1 MGPLIRLRRSLGA
14 TGARRAIGIAATLL
28 LLTLLSW
35 PALAAGR
42 PQSRLDA
49 TLATRAGGPG
59 VSRVIV
65 RSNGTTDI
73 AAKIRAHRGHPGQ
86 RLALVDGYVADIPND
101 ALEALAADP
110 GVAGVHLDRPVGAL
124 LTPGTGNDGGNGQSP
139 SSSALEFTG
148 AGVGVAVIDSGLTAW
163 HDDLA
168 RVDAGRALVGQ
179 RVVGFADFTSTTH
192 EVADTYGHGTHV
204 SGIVAGSG
212 YDSDGEFAG
221 VAPGAHLLILKVLDG
236 EGRGYVSD
244 VIRALDFIVASRTR
258 FNLRVV
264 NLSIGAPVLESYETD
279 PLTLAARSAVEAGI
293 VVVAAAG
300 NFGKNA
306 EGQIQY
312 GGITAPGN
320 APWVLT
326 VGAYSHMGTPDPGDD
341 RVAGYS
347 SRGPTAFD
355 FAAKPDLVAPG
366 TRIVSLNDQ
375 GSALALR
382 NPEDLVE
389 GTNGGVYPVPDL
401 ERHQHGRPRGQRRG
415 CADVAGQPCAH
426 AQCCQGDPAIHRDGR
441 ARRRSAQPG
450 RRVSQHRLCRVAR
463 AFLCGRGR
471 RRQPCDYRLVA
482 THHLGNRR
490 VSGGLLQPW
499 GTAWGA
505 NIIWGS
511 GKDNIIWGSGCPSRD
526 CDNIIW
532 GSAKDNII
540 WGSGGGQHHLGLGEG
555 QHHLGLGER
564 QHHLGFGEGQHH
576 LGFGEG
582 QHHLGLRRARTSS
595 GARVETTSSGA
606 ATSSGAP
613 RAAVGTATTSSG
625 AQVATTSSGD
635 PGVTTSSGALATT
648 TSSGDRETT
657 SSGVRRSSRPVA
669 WQPNTEAS
677 RACSVRAAPQTV
689 TDGRLPRGHWRRGD
703 GSLAWPAGRVAA
715 AKLAQPAAGS
725 SRVGRRAP

>member
-1 MGPLIRLRRSLGA
+1 MRP
-14 TGARRAIGIAATLL
+14 
-28 LLTLLSW
+28 
-35 PALAAGR
+35 AGR
-42 PQSRLDA
+42 SRGSTPLWR
-49 TLATRAGGPG
+49 LAQGPG

-65 RSNGTTDI
+65 RSNGATDMT
-73 AAKIRAHRGHPGQ
+73 AKIRAHRGRPGQ
-86 RLALVDGYVADIPND
+86 RLALVDGYVAEVPND

-124 LTPGTGNDGGNGQSP
+124 LAPGAGNGGATVRAL
-139 SSSALEFTG
+139 SSALDFTG
-148 AGVGVAVIDSGLTAW
+148 AGVGVAVIDFGPHRVARRSG
-163 HDDLA
+163 A
-168 RVDAGRALVGQ
+168 RRPGRALVGQ
-179 RVVGFADFTSTTH
+179 RVVGFADFTGTTD
-192 EVADTYGHGTHV
+192 EVADSYGHGTHV
-204 SGIVAGSG
+204 AGIVAGSG

-221 VAPGAHLLILKVLDG
+221 VAPGAHLLVLKVLDG

-244 VIRALDFIVASRTR
+244 VIRALDFVVASRTR
-258 FNLRVV
+258 FNLRVI

-389 GTNGGVYPVPDL
+389 GTNGGAYPYLTLSGTSMAAPV
-401 ERHQHGRPRGQRRG
+401 
-415 CADVAGQPCAH
+415 
-426 AQCCQGDPAIHRDGR
+426 
-441 ARRRSAQPG
+441 
-450 RRVSQHRLCRVAR
+450 VSGVVAR
-463 AFLCGRGR
+463 MLQANPALTPNAVKAILQYTATVAPDVDLLSQGAGFLNTDSAVSLARFYAAAGDG
-471 RRQPCDYRLVA
+471 DSLV
-482 THHLGNRR
+482 TTGWSRHIIWGNRR

-540 WGSGGGQHHLGLGEG
+540 WGSAKDNIIWGSAKDNIIWGSAKDNIIWGSAKDNIIWGSARKHHLGK
-555 QHHLGLGER
+555 
-564 QHHLGFGEGQHH
+564 
-576 LGFGEG
+576 
-582 QHHLGLRRARTSS
+582 ATTSS
-595 GARVETTSSGA
+595 GDPAATTSSGA

-613 RAAVGTATTSSG
+613 RAAVATATTSSG
-625 AQVATTSSGD
+625 AQVARTSSGD
-635 PGVTTSSGALATT
+635 PGATTSSGALAT
-648 TSSGDRETT
+648 TT

-669 WQPNTEAS
+669 WLPNTAAS
-677 RACSVRAAPQTV
+677 PACSVRAAPQTV

-715 AKLAQPAAGS
+715 AKLAQPTAGS

>member
-1 MGPLIRLRRSLGA
+1 M
-14 TGARRAIGIAATLL
+14 
-28 LLTLLSW
+28 
-35 PALAAGR
+35 
-42 PQSRLDA
+42 
-49 TLATRAGGPG
+49 
-59 VSRVIV
+59 
-65 RSNGTTDI
+65 
-73 AAKIRAHRGHPGQ
+73 
-86 RLALVDGYVADIPND
+86 
-101 ALEALAADP
+101 
-110 GVAGVHLDRPVGAL
+110 
-124 LTPGTGNDGGNGQSP
+124 
-139 SSSALEFTG
+139 
-148 AGVGVAVIDSGLTAW
+148 GVAVIDSGLTAW

-179 RVVGFADFTSTTH
+179 RVVGFADFTSTTN

-212 YDSDGEFAG
+212 HDSDGEFAG

-244 VIRALDFIVASRTR
+244 VIRALDFVVASRAR

-279 PLTLAARSAVEAGI
+279 PLTLAARRAVEAGI

-306 EGQIQY
+306 EDQIQY
-312 GGITAPGN
+312 GGVTAPGN

-389 GTNGGVYPVPDL
+389 GTNGGAYPYLTLSGTSMAAPVVSGVVARMLQANPALTPNAVKAILQYTATVAPDVDL
-401 ERHQHGRPRGQRRG
+401 LSQG
-415 CADVAGQPCAH
+415 AGFLNTDSAVSL
-426 AQCCQGDPAIHRDGR
+426 ARFYAAARDGD
-441 ARRRSAQPG
+441 SL
-450 RRVSQHRLCRVAR
+450 VSTGWSRHIIW
-463 AFLCGRGR
+463 
-471 RRQPCDYRLVA
+471 
-482 THHLGNRR
+482 GNRR

-511 GKDNIIWGSGCPSRD
+511 AKDNIIWGSGPRAKDNIIWGSAKD
-526 CDNIIW
+526 NIIWGSAKDNIIWGSAKDNIIWGSAKDNIIW

-540 WGSGGGQHHLGLGEG
+540 WGSGGENIIWGSAGDNIIWGSNIVWG
-555 QHHLGLGER
+555 SACGGR
-564 QHHLGFGEGQHH
+564 DCDNIIWG
-576 LGFGEG
+576 
-582 QHHLGLRRARTSS
+582 S
-595 GARVETTSSGA
+595 GRDNIIWGSG
-606 ATSSGAP
+606 GDNIIW
-613 RAAVGTATTSSG
+613 G
-625 AQVATTSSGD
+625 SGD
-635 PGVTTSSGALATT
+635 DNIIWGSGGDNIIWGSSLVWGNRLAREHGGLAHAL
-648 TSSGDRETT
+648 G
-657 SSGVRRSSRPVA
+657 
-669 WQPNTEAS
+669 
-677 RACSVRAAPQTV
+677 
-689 TDGRLPRGHWRRGD
+689 
-703 GSLAWPAGRVAA
+703 AGRAT
-715 AKLAQPAAGS
+715 
-725 SRVGRRAP
+725 GR